1 MNDRQQR
8 TLYQWFEESAL
19 RHPGLPALEIG
30 DEVLTYGELRSL
42 ALTLADRIARKHGS
56 PPARVALAAT
66 RSVAAYAGYLA
77 IQRLGA
83 SIVPLNPGHP
93 AQRNLDIAQRAGV
106 AVALV
111 DPRSAGIFA
120 LLPERHRPTV
130 VELDEE
136 ERADGHLTDVLE
148 ESLPPVP
155 DDPDGEAYL
164 LFTSGSTGQP
174 KGVPIRHRN
183 ASSYLTHT
191 IERYE
196 VAPGARLT
204 QTFGLTFDAH
214 LFDLFGVW
222 GGGATLVAP
231 LAAELY
237 DPVEFIVNRRLTH
250 WFSVPSVVR
259 EAQRLG
265 NLPLGRAVTL
275 RHSMFGAEPL
285 TAQHAELWRAVAP
298 NSQIHN
304 VYGPTELTVCVTN
317 HGLSGPSS
325 SWPEFTHGTVP
336 IGVAFPRM
344 ELVLLDAD
352 GLAADEGE
360 LCVRGPQRFDGYLDP
375 RENTGR
381 FVSYEADGGPAVSY
395 DGSGAMTDRHWYRT
409 GDQVRRE
416 NGLYVHLGRLDQQVK
431 VRGVRMELGEAEA
444 AVRRHPHVID
454 AAVLAL
460 PGPDGETGLVAA
472 YAGRE
477 VDPERFDA
485 WLRELLPLHMVPA
498 TLTHLPGGLPLN
510 DNGKTDRKALA
521 RILDTTEG
529 S

>member
-30 DEVLTYGELRSL
+30 DEVLTYGEVRAL
-42 ALTLADRIARKHGS
+42 ALTLADRIAAKHGS
-56 PPARVALAAT
+56 LPARVALAAT

-83 SIVPLNPGHP
+83 AVVPLNPDYP

-106 AVALV
+106 EVALV
-111 DPRSAGIFA
+111 DTRSAGLFTR
-120 LLPERHRPTV
+120 LPERHRPTV
-130 VELDEE
+130 LGLDED
-136 ERADGHLTDVLE
+136 ERVSAAATDVLE
-148 ESLPPVP
+148 RSLPPVP
-155 DDPDGEAYL
+155 DDPDREAYL

-183 ASSYLTHT
+183 TSLFLAHN

-196 VAPGARLT
+196 IAPGARLT
-204 QTFGLTFDAH
+204 QTFGLTFDASVI
-214 LFDLFGVW
+214 DLFATW
-222 GGGATLVAP
+222 GGGATLVVP
-231 LAAELY
+231 LAADLY
-237 DPVEFIVNRRLTH
+237 RPVDFIVERELTH
-250 WFSVPSVVR
+250 WFSVPSVIR

-265 NLPLGRAVTL
+265 NLPLGRAVNL
-275 RHSMFGAEPL
+275 RHSMFGAEPV

-298 NSQIHN
+298 NAVIHN
-304 VYGPTELTVCVTN
+304 VYGPTELTVCCIN
-317 HGLSGPSS
+317 HGLSGPSTD
-325 SWPEFTHGTVP
+325 WPESSNGTVP
-336 IGVAFPRM
+336 IGVPFPGNEM
-344 ELVLLDAD
+344 VLLDAD

-360 LCVRGPQRFDGYLDP
+360 LCVRGAQRFGGYLDP
-375 RENTGR
+375 RENAGR
-381 FVSYEADGGPAVSY
+381 FVSYEPDAGPAEGY
-395 DGSGAMTDRHWYRT
+395 DGSTALTDRHWYRT
-409 GDQVRRE
+409 GDRVRRE
-416 NGLYVHLGRLDQQVK
+416 NGLYVHWGRLDQQVK
-431 VRGVRMELGEAEA
+431 VRGFRIELGEVEA
-444 AVRRHPHVID
+444 AVHRHPHVID

-460 PGPDGETGLVAA
+460 PGPDGETELVGA

-498 TLTHLPGGLPLN
+498 TLVHLPGGLPLN